1 MSFKKI
7 LARRLMERIKE
18 RKVRAEEY
26 IKLIFKVFQKWIEK
40 YKVES
45 REGKPEIRERERE
58 LPSLLG
64 SRR

>member
-1 MSFKKI
+1 
-7 LARRLMERIKE
+7 MERIKE

-45 REGKPEIRERERE
+45 REGKPEIREKYRERERE